1 MFQHL
6 GCKNGYNVKWSKKLL
21 AKNVKMRVWGLNCRS
36 NLSNKMFIHSIVL
49 TGSQLTTKSNF
60 PPTLVLNI
68 NPSKYS
74 KSPSMLSFRLDVLN
88 ARVVSLTS
96 VTVQEK
102 KTILS
107 SSLINIF
114 QWILNFRQ
122 SFSSFVT
129 LS

>member
-1 MFQHL
+1 M
-6 GCKNGYNVKWSKKLL
+6 KWPKKLL
-21 AKNVKMRVWGLNCRS
+21 VKNVKMRVWGLICQS
-36 NLSNKMFIHSIVL
+36 NLSNKMFIHSMVL
-49 TGSQLTTKSNF
+49 SGSQLTTISNF

-102 KTILS
+102 KQYY
-107 SSLINIF
+107 LI
-114 QWILNFRQ
+114 
-122 SFSSFVT
+122 VH
-129 LS
+129 